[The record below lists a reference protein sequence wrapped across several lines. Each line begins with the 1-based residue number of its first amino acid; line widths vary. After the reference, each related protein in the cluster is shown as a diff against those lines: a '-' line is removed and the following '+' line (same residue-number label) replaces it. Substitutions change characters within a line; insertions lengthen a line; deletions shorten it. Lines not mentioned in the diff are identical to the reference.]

1 VSAEGTETLDRSP
14 GNDATP
20 RFCRRGLRANR
31 RDQETELE
39 RGGRATQ
46 GRVIMLRLSAL
57 VIITAVVAVTGCA
70 NSASTTAAPAPT
82 TAHQRDISSMTHYCR
97 QDPVKLKD
105 SQLWGLRKGARSS
118 WVLIAKTSRRP
129 GAPAGVARS
138 TARRRRSFRACA
150 RGPSRVR
157 ERPCGSGLAAFAA
170 ATVRFVTA
178 HVAAGAELAGGRR
191 SGARWRSGNVQQRE
205 APVSLLVPGVRV
217 DRSGDGDR
225 RLAPRA
231 GRSLRPVRCLD
242 PMHASG
248 PGDRQPLR
256 AG

>member
-39 RGGRATQ
+39 RGGRAAQ

-57 VIITAVVAVTGCA
+57 VIITAVAAVTGCA

-82 TAHQRDISSMTHYCR
+82 TAHQRYISSMTHYCR
-97 QDPVKLKD
+97 QDPVQLKD
-105 SQLWGLRKGARSS
+105 SQLCGLRKGARSS

-170 ATVRFVTA
+170 AAVRFVTA

-191 SGARWRSGNVQQRE
+191 DLERDGGLGTCSSGRRQLVCSSRACVSIALVMAIGALRLVLVDRCARSGVD
-205 APVSLLVPGVRV
+205 PV
-217 DRSGDGDR
+217 
-225 RLAPRA
+225 
-231 GRSLRPVRCLD
+231 
-242 PMHASG
+242 HASG